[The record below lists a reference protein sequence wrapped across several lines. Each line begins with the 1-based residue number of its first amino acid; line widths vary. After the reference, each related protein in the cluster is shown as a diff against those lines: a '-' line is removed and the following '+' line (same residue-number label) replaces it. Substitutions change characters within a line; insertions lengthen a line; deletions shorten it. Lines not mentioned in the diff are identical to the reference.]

1 MDMVRDISCREV
13 AQLMET
19 SAPLTLVDVREA
31 WELEICA
38 IEGALHIPL
47 GEIAQRY
54 GDIDDSKPVAILC
67 HHGVRS
73 RHAAMFLRA
82 QGFENVF
89 NIAGG
94 IEMWAIDVAPEMSR
108 YE

>member
-1 MDMVRDISCREV
+1 MI
-13 AQLMET
+13 ET
-19 SAPLTLVDVREA
+19 SVPFTLVDVREA
-31 WELEICA
+31 WELEICS

-47 GEIAQRY
+47 GDIARRFDEI
-54 GDIDDSKPVAILC
+54 DTSKPVALLC

-73 RHAAMFLRA
+73 RHAAMFLVSR
-82 QGFENVF
+82 GMTDIF

-94 IEMWAIDVAPEMSR
+94 IEKWALDIAPEMSR